1 MKKFTF
7 LAIFIFMCTISVA
20 QNIQVHYDFGGNI
33 YKGQGNR
40 PTITTTAE
48 MFRADKFG
56 STFFFVDL
64 DYSPKVTGA
73 YWEIAREL
81 CFWQNSKLDWLSVHV
96 EYNGGCSTVAG
107 SFNNSWLA
115 GLTYSGH
122 SKDYSKTWSL
132 SAMYKL
138 IPGTPAPIG
147 NSSNYQIHNFQ
158 ITGVWGIDFANGWLT
173 NSGFIDFWREY
184 RPWQD
189 TSYIL
194 LSEIQLWV
202 NLNKIKGWKNI
213 PLSVGGE
220 VELSNN
226 FVDRGF
232 YAIPTLAAKWTF

>member
-1 MKKFTF
+1 MKRLTF
-7 LAIFIFMCTISVA
+7 LATFMFLCTVSVA

-33 YKGQGNR
+33 YKDLDDR

-56 STFFFVDL
+56 STFISIDL
-64 DYSPKVTGA
+64 DYNQKVTGA

-81 CFWQNSKLDWLSVHV
+81 CFWQNSKMDWLSVHV

-138 IPGTPAPIG
+138 IPGTPAPAG

-158 ITGVWGIDFANGWLT
+158 ITGAWGIDFANGWLT

-184 RPWQD
+184 NPVLQK
-189 TSYIL
+189 SYIL
-194 LSEIQLWV
+194 LAEIQLWV
-202 NLNKIKGWKNI
+202 NLNRIKGWDNI
-213 PLSVGGE
+213 PLSIGSE
-220 VELSNN
+220 IRLSNN
-226 FVDRGF
+226 FVGCGV

>member
-1 MKKFTF
+1 M
-7 LAIFIFMCTISVA
+7 SS
-20 QNIQVHYDFGGNI
+20 
-33 YKGQGNR
+33 
-40 PTITTTAE
+40 TTAVAALLQA
-48 MFRADKFG
+48 R
-56 STFFFVDL
+56 ST
-64 DYSPKVTGA
+64 T
-73 YWEIAREL
+73 
-81 CFWQNSKLDWLSVHV
+81 
-96 EYNGGCSTVAG
+96 
-107 SFNNSWLA
+107 A
-115 GLTYSGH
+115 GLPVSPTRVTQRTTAKPGH
-122 SKDYSKTWSL
+122 SRQCTSS
-132 SAMYKL
+132 S
-138 IPGTPAPIG
+138 PARQPPIG

-202 NLNKIKGWKNI
+202 NLNKIKGWENI